1 MTPKLTTFFSTIA
14 ILGGL
19 ALTTAFAQENTPST
33 QTPPANGTM
42 GRHGGMME
50 MMGQMSPDQTKQMT
64 NMADNCNRMME
75 GMNHAPTGPDKEPA
89 PGHDG

>member
-1 MTPKLTTFFSTIA
+1 M
-14 ILGGL
+14 GGY
-19 ALTTAFAQENTPST
+19 
-33 QTPPANGTM
+33 
-42 GRHGGMME
+42 GGMMG

-75 GMNHAPTGPDKEPA
+75 GMNHAPTGPEKAPA